1 MSGLRKVKR
10 ALISLSDKSGAVDF
24 ARALTELGVT
34 IISTGGTAKTLRE
47 NGIKVTD
54 ASEVTGFPEIMDGR
68 VKTLHPKIHGAF
80 LAVRDN
86 PEHVAAMQTHGIE
99 PIDLVVINLYPFE
112 QTIATEGVSVEKAV
126 ENIDIGGPA
135 MIRSASKN
143 WRDVAVVT
151 DPNLYDGILKEL
163 RENDCSL
170 SLDTRQRLA
179 ALAYTRTA
187 LYDLAISSYLAKQLS
202 NALGSPPYEGGEADA
217 SADGV
222 VHSASIDKLPQ
233 MVEGEN
239 HPPAKAVPLLRKEGS
254 LPSAVSAD
262 WVVLPDF
269 VSIELAKV
277 ADLRYGENPHQ
288 KAALYDTFEYSGIA
302 KAVQLHGKEMSFNN
316 YVDAEAAWNLVQDFD
331 ELAVAIIKHT
341 NPSGVG
347 IGENNEQAYRRALST
362 DPVSAFGGIVA
373 FNRTVD
379 ADVAKSVNEVFTE
392 VVIAPDFDDDALELF
407 KTKRNL
413 RLLKVADTGRNASVN
428 ERADTGRN
436 ASVNERADT
445 GRNASVNERADT
457 GRNTSVNER
466 ADTGRNASVN
476 ERADTGRNAS
486 VNERANS
493 LEYKQISG
501 GMLVQTKD
509 DYRVSAHDFKT
520 VSRKQLSDKDTKAML
535 LAWKVCKHV
544 KSNAIVFSNTNQTI
558 GVGSGQMNRVD
569 SLRIAAM
576 RAQRFDLP
584 VKGSVLA
591 SDAFFPF
598 RDNVDE
604 AAKLGVSAIIQPGGS
619 IKDDESIAAA
629 DEHGIIMV
637 FTGVRHFK
645 H

>member
-1 MSGLRKVKR
+1 MSGLRQVKK

-24 ARALTELGVT
+24 ARALTDLGIT

-47 NGIKVTD
+47 SSIPVTD
-54 ASEVTGFPEIMDGR
+54 VSEVTGFPEMMDGR

-80 LAVRDN
+80 LALRDN
-86 PEHVAAMQTHGIE
+86 ADHLEAMQSHGIE

-112 QTIATEGVSVEKAV
+112 QTVAKEDVSVEEAV

-151 DPNLYDGILKEL
+151 DPKLYDGILNEL
-163 RENDCSL
+163 RETDCSL
-170 SLDTRQRLA
+170 SLNTRQRLA

-187 LYDLAISSYLAKQLS
+187 SYDLAISSYLAKQLS
-202 NALGSPPYEGGEADA
+202 HDDLEFLEPMNPLGDLVFIESEDFDTMSEPEAVA
-217 SADGV
+217 TGLPE
-222 VHSASIDKLPQ
+222 HLPISIDIQ
-233 MVEGEN
+233 
-239 HPPAKAVPLLRKEGS
+239 
-254 LPSAVSAD
+254 
-262 WVVLPDF
+262 
-269 VSIELAKV
+269 LAKV

-288 KAALYDTFEYSGIA
+288 KAALYGTSESGGIA
-302 KAVQLHGKEMSFNN
+302 KSEQLHGKEMSFNN

-331 ELAVAIIKHT
+331 ELAVTIIKHT

-347 IGENNEQAYRRALST
+347 IGQSNEEAYRRALST

-373 FNRTVD
+373 FNRKVD
-379 ADVAKSVNEVFTE
+379 AEAARSVNEVFTE
-392 VVIAPDFDDDALELF
+392 VVIAPDFDEDALEIL
-407 KTKRNL
+407 KTKKNL
-413 RLLKVADTGRNASVN
+413 RVLKAAQSVKN
-428 ERADTGRN
+428 MSED
-436 ASVNERADT
+436 S
-445 GRNASVNERADT
+445 
-457 GRNTSVNER
+457 
-466 ADTGRNASVN
+466 
-476 ERADTGRNAS
+476 
-486 VNERANS
+486 S
-493 LEYKQISG
+493 LEFKQISG

-509 DYRVSAHDFKT
+509 DYRVSASDLRT
-520 VSRKQLSDKDTKAML
+520 VSKKLPTDDDTKAML

-544 KSNAIVFSNTNQTI
+544 KSNAIVLSNKRQTI

-569 SLRIAAM
+569 SLRIAAI
-576 RAQRFDLP
+576 RAERFDLP
-584 VKGSVLA
+584 VKGSALA

-604 AAKLGVSAIIQPGGS
+604 AAKLGISAIIQPGGS